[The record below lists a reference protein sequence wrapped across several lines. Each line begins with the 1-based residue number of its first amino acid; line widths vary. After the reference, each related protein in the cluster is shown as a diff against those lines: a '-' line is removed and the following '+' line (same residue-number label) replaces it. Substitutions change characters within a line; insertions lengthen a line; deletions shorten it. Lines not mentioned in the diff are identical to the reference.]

1 MFPPSRKFETPPA
14 LSKVIADFLVVNT
27 SLVFALVASWIRSTE
42 AADDTILMVE
52 ARLAVAQYLHL
63 FLPLSL
69 IFPAAFFISGM
80 YKSHAEWPLGRR
92 VMVLLRGVALGL
104 ILFIPVSLFFLPGS
118 SLGSR
123 SLILFCVTLA
133 GLLFSAR
140 LGEWALLKSSR
151 PAELQKKSLSTE
163 DRPVLVIGGAG
174 YIGSTLVEK
183 LLRSGRRVRVL
194 DSLVYGDGALRGV
207 INHPRFELMVGDCR
221 NLRSAIRAVD
231 GVESIVHLAAIVGDP
246 ACAQEHQTALQVNYA
261 ATRLLVE
268 VAKGHGIERF
278 VFASSC
284 SVYGAS
290 DVLLTESSPL
300 NPISLYARTKVDA
313 EKALLDASDRS
324 FRPTILRLA
333 TVFGLSSRPRFDLV
347 VNLLTAKACQQHS
360 ITIFNGEQWRPFI
373 HVSDVADGLMKV
385 LAAPL
390 EVVGGVVF
398 NLGDARL
405 NYTLA
410 DVAKT
415 ILASFPEATIERSA
429 TTDRRNYRVSFDKVH
444 NALGFECAKTL
455 ADGIQEIRAA
465 FAEGRILDYT
475 SYQYNN
481 QKFLEVAGSPINQE
495 ENDESVM
502 AAFSS
507 PKELA
512 RAMTAAS

>member
-1 MFPPSRKFETPPA
+1 MFQPSHKSAAPPA
-14 LSKVIADFLVVNT
+14 ASKIVADFLVVHT
-27 SLVFALVASWIRSTE
+27 SLVFALVASWIRSTR
-42 AADDTILMVE
+42 AADDTVLMVE
-52 ARLAVAQYLHL
+52 ARAAVSQYLHL

-69 IFPAAFFISGM
+69 IFPAAFLLSGM

-92 VMVLLRGVALGL
+92 IMVLPRGVALGL
-104 ILFIPVSLFFLPGS
+104 IVFIPVSLFFLPES

-140 LGEWALLKSSR
+140 LGEWAVLNSSGSDE
-151 PAELQKKSLSTE
+151 PQKQNLSAG

-174 YIGSTLVEK
+174 YIGCALVEK
-183 LLRSGRRVRVL
+183 LLQSGRRVRVL
-194 DSLVYGDGALRGV
+194 DSLLYGDGALRDV
-207 INHPRFELMVGDCR
+207 INHPRLELMIGDCR
-221 NLRSAIRAVD
+221 NLQSVIRAVD

-246 ACAQEHQTALQVNYA
+246 ACAQDHETALQVNYA

-268 VAKGHGIERF
+268 VAKGHGIQRF

-290 DVLLTESSPL
+290 EDFLTEESPL
-300 NPISLYARTKVDA
+300 NPISLYARTKVDS
-313 EKALLDASDRS
+313 EIALLKASDRS

-347 VNLLTAKACQQHS
+347 VNLLTAKACQGHP
-360 ITIFNGEQWRPFI
+360 ITVFNGKQWRPFI
-373 HVSDVADGLMKV
+373 HVSDVADGLLKV

-390 EVVGGVVF
+390 ERVGGMVF

-410 DVAKT
+410 DAAKM
-415 ILASFPEATIERSA
+415 ILAAFPEATIEHSA
-429 TTDRRNYRVSFDKVH
+429 ATDKRNYRVSFAKIQ
-444 NALGFECAKTL
+444 AAIGFNCTKTL
-455 ADGIQEIRAA
+455 SDGIQEIRAA

-481 QKFLEVAGSPINQE
+481 QKFLLIAGSPINQE
-495 ENDESVM
+495 EDDENVM
-502 AAFSS
+502 AAFSR